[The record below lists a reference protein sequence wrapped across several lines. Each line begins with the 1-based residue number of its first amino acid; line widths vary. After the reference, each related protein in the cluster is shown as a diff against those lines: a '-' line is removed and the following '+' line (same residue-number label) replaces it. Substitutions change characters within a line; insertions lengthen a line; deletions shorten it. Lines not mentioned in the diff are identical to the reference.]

1 MKKYKYSWINGVIV
15 ISILLPIFLL
25 LLWSVSTR
33 WPWPELF
40 PHSFSWRGIS
50 DLWRQNYEFTRI
62 LLSSMFIS
70 IAAALLSVLISLA
83 TSRAYI
89 LLQSKG
95 LQRLVY
101 QTLSL
106 PFVIPAVVFGMGIHQ
121 LMIQWGL
128 NNTAFGV
135 ILVHLV
141 YSLPYATYLIL
152 DACQSIGLKLEEQA
166 RLLGATAFQAFRL
179 VTLPLLLPVM
189 ATAFSM
195 SYIVSFSQ
203 YFLTALIGGG
213 QVKTFTIVMFP
224 YLQNNDRPI
233 ASSYALVFLIF
244 TFLVFLIFEAVSK
257 FLQRKYQAAYYY

>member
-1 MKKYKYSWINGVIV
+1 MKKYRYSWINGVTAASI
-15 ISILLPIFLL
+15 ILPILLLV
-25 LLWSVSTR
+25 LWSVSTR

-50 DLWRQNYEFTRI
+50 DLWRQNYEFSRI
-62 LLSSMFIS
+62 LLSSMVIS
-70 IAAALLSVLISLA
+70 IAVALLSVSISLA

-95 LQRLVY
+95 PKRLVY

-128 NNTAFGV
+128 NNTALGV
-135 ILVHLV
+135 IFVHLV

-152 DACQSIGLKLEEQA
+152 DAYQSIGLKLEEQA

-179 VTLPLLLPVM
+179 VTFPLLLPVM

-244 TFLVFLIFEAVSK
+244 TFLVFLIFETVSK
-257 FLQRKYQAAYYY
+257 FLQRKYQTAYYY

>member
-1 MKKYKYSWINGVIV
+1 MKKNKYFWINGLIALS
-15 ISILLPIFLL
+15 IILPILLLV
-25 LLWSVSTR
+25 LWSVSTR
-33 WPWPELF
+33 WPWPDLL

-50 DLWRQNYEFTRI
+50 DLWRQNYDFTRI
-62 LLSSMFIS
+62 LLSSMLISIVVAILSVFIS
-70 IAAALLSVLISLA
+70 LT

-89 LLQSKG
+89 LLQSKQSQMV
-95 LQRLVY
+95 LY
-101 QTLSL
+101 QMLSL

-128 NNTAFGV
+128 NNTALGV
-135 ILVHLV
+135 ILVHLI

-152 DACQSIGLKLEEQA
+152 DAYQSIGLKLEEQA
-166 RLLGATAFQAFRL
+166 RLLGSTAFQAFRL
-179 VTLPLLLPVM
+179 VTFPLLLPVM

-213 QVKTFTIVMFP
+213 QIKTFTIVMFP

-244 TFLVFLIFEAVSK
+244 TFLVFLVFEAISK
-257 FLQRKYQAAYYY
+257 FLQRKYQTSYYY